1 MFCIL
6 SSVSAILMSNFC
18 TNILETVQIF
28 SFAIF
33 ARQLSFI
40 FTWSLHVLD
49 SGSSYD
55 ILDLANVFAN
65 FIPQSETSDL
75 KVFISV
81 IPTTHWLWLFPL
93 LFQWYRSHANFIY
106 PYLAP
111 CSSLFLQIISRN
123 QTLWLLAV
131 LPVVCDASR
140 KIFESHDLVGV
151 LSIIVNNYRF
161 MKHSCVSKSMG

>member
-1 MFCIL
+1 
-6 SSVSAILMSNFC
+6 MSNFC
-18 TNILETVQIF
+18 TNILEVVQIF

-55 ILDLANVFAN
+55 ILHLANVFVAN
-65 FIPQSETSDL
+65 FIPQSEASDL

-81 IPTTHWLWLFPL
+81 VPTRHWLFPL
-93 LFQWYRSHANFIY
+93 LFQWHRSRANFIY

-111 CSSLFLQIISRN
+111 CSSLFLQIISRS

-161 MKHSCVSKSMG
+161 MKHSCVSKSMS